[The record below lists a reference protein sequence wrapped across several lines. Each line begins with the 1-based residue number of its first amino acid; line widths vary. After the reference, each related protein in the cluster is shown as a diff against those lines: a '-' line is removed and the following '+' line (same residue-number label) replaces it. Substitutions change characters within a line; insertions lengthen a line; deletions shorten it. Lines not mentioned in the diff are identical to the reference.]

1 VPASAQAATGDF
13 AAFPICT
20 EPADQLK
27 PQVEGE
33 LVVWQD
39 QRAGNNDVYGRYLS
53 GNEFPICTHAG
64 GQDFPAVY
72 GNLAVCQDD
81 RNGNWDIYGAI
92 IPEPCVLLLP
102 TAGGIGALKRRSI
115 P

>member
-72 GNLAVCQDD
+72 GNVTADGR
-81 RNGNWDIYGAI
+81 RNRRVEAPVDSVGATG
-92 IPEPCVLLLP
+92 ERARLYE
-102 TAGGIGALKRRSI
+102 GGICI
-115 P
+115 